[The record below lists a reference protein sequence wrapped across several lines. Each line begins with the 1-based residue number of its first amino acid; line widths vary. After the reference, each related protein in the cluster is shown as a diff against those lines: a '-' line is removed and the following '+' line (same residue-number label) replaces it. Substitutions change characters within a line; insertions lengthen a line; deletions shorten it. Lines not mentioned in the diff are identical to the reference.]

1 MKASI
6 EEFDYDQFFKDVEE
20 MNLDIKAKEEMKF
33 TIEGQKG
40 NTISWTTKQVLPHIV
55 YTSCE
60 VVIIGYKG
68 SHDVWVNSF
77 NRSSRKFEGLNLEEA
92 IVAANE
98 LRTT

>member
-1 MKASI
+1 MNKT
-6 EEFDYDQFFKDVEE
+6 EEDFDWNKFFKEVEVI
-20 MNLDIKAKEEMKF
+20 NKTKEEMKF

-55 YTSCE
+55 YTNYE
-60 VVIIGYKG
+60 VEISGYKG